1 MSDTT
6 DPSVRDDAPEQD
18 QPEAAA
24 KKSKLSPVTKLVLLA
39 IVVVLLVLGVL
50 WYIHHQTVGKYLQST
65 DDATIAADAVVVAP
79 KVSGYVEQV
88 LVIDNQDVK
97 AGDPLVRIDPRDYR
111 AKAEQAQAQIAQAAA
126 TTENARAGIAEQ
138 YAAIDQAR
146 AQLAAA
152 RAKAAHDAAEVARYT
167 PLAAS
172 GAETRQQLAQLQI
185 VAKQSA
191 DDARAQAAG
200 LVAQERR
207 IAGIRAQVRQGEAQA
222 QGARAQLSAAD
233 VDVGATVLRAAING
247 RVGDKSVTL
256 GQFAQAGTRLM
267 SLVPLDKIYVTAN
280 FKETQLALMRAGQ
293 PATIE
298 VDALDGTELHG
309 HVESV
314 SPGTGGQ
321 FSLLPPQ
328 NATGNFTKIV
338 QRVPVRIAIE
348 ATPAARKLLVPG
360 LSVTV
365 TVNTI
370 AAKGDL
376 EHIRDQEKQREK
388 ASPRG

>member
-1 MSDTT
+1 MSDAS
-6 DPSVRDDAPEQD
+6 DQSVREDAPAQD
-18 QPEAAA
+18 QPEA
-24 KKSKLSPVTKLVLLA
+24 KKAKLSPVTKLVLLV
-39 IVVVLLVLGVL
+39 IVVVLLVLGIL
-50 WYIHHQTVGKYLQST
+50 WFIHHQTVGKYLQST

-111 AKAEQAQAQIAQAAA
+111 AKAEQAQAQIAQATA

-185 VAKQSA
+185 AAKQSSA
-191 DDARAQAAG
+191 DARAQAAA

-207 IAGIRAQVRQGEAQA
+207 ITSIRAQVRQGEAQA
-222 QGARAQLSAAD
+222 QGARAQLSAAN
-233 VDVGATVLRAAING
+233 VDVGATILRAAING
-247 RVGDKSVTL
+247 RVGDKTVTL

-298 VDALDGTELHG
+298 VDALGGTELHG

-338 QRVPVRIAIE
+338 QRVPIRIAIE
-348 ATPAARKLLVPG
+348 ATPAARRLLVPG

-370 AAKGDL
+370 AAKGELD
-376 EHIRDQEKQREK
+376 HIRDQEKQREK
-388 ASPRG
+388 ARPRG

>member
-1 MSDTT
+1 MSE
-6 DPSVRDDAPEQD
+6 PQEQPARDDAPAAD
-18 QPEAAA
+18 QPEAA
-24 KKSKLSPVTKLVLLA
+24 KKSRLSPVTKLVLLA
-39 IVVVLLVLGVL
+39 IVVVLVVLGVL
-50 WYIHHQTVGKYLQST
+50 WFIHHQTVGKYLQST

-111 AKAEQAQAQIAQAAA
+111 AKAEQEQAQIAQAAA

-152 RAKAAHDAAEVARYT
+152 RAKAAHDAAEVARYA

-172 GAETRQQLAQLQI
+172 GAETRQQLAQLRN
-185 VAKQSA
+185 VATQSA
-191 DDARAQAAG
+191 ADVRAQSAA

-207 IAGIRAQVRQGEAQA
+207 ITSIRAQVRQGEAQA
-222 QGARAQLSAAD
+222 QGARAQLSAAN
-233 VDVGATVLRAAING
+233 VDVGATILRAAING
-247 RVGDKSVTL
+247 RVGDKTVTL

-298 VDALDGTELHG
+298 VDALGGTELHG

-338 QRVPVRIAIE
+338 QRVPIRIAIE

-365 TVNTI
+365 TVDTI
-370 AAKGDL
+370 AAKGELDQ
-376 EHIRDQEKQREK
+376 IRDQEKQREK
-388 ASPRG
+388 ARPRG